1 MSDTNTPMFED
12 TESTENDLDLEVED
26 DANLDVD
33 VPADDEVETVTADAE
48 KPATAS
54 KSTTPRTKA
63 PEGYVKPV
71 EFAKILSEHLNKPVA
86 PQVVYS
92 YIKNNAGESAKNPFP
107 THTGSDGY
115 EWYIKPDEGL
125 AWWDNKNTR
134 VTASKEARAVKA
146 AKKAE
151 KPEVVEAEA
160 TTIVEAE

>member
-1 MSDTNTPMFED
+1 MSDNTTPMFED
-12 TESTENDLDLEVED
+12 TSTEHDLDLEIED

-33 VPADDEVETVTADAE
+33 VPADDEVETVTDGTE

-54 KSTTPRTKA
+54 KSATPRTKA

-71 EFAKILSEHLNKPVA
+71 EFAKILSEHLGKPVA

-125 AWWDNKNTR
+125 AWWDSKNSR
-134 VTASKEARAVKA
+134 VTASKAARAEKA

-151 KPEVVEAEA
+151 KPEVVEAES